1 MSTHTG
7 DSDYKHLAAL
17 FEQMAATPTDDER
30 RERLRTQIIE
40 SCLPLTRNIAL
51 RYRGRGQAHEDLVQA
66 ASVGLVS
73 AVNRFDPTKG
83 KDFLAFAIPAM
94 MGEVRK
100 HFRDRGWDVR
110 VPRSLQ
116 ENYLALNKARSSLTQ
131 ALGREPT
138 VPELAKELGVEPA
151 EIAEIVAAGDSYH
164 AASLDAATVNDGR
177 SIAESLGDF
186 DSALDSIDNHETLR
200 PALLALPERER
211 TIVLYRFFGELTQA
225 EIAEKVGLSQ
235 MHVSRLLAQS
245 LEALRQTQSL
255 TARET
260 IVAA

>member
-1 MSTHTG
+1 M
-7 DSDYKHLAAL
+7 
-17 FEQMAATPTDDER
+17 
-30 RERLRTQIIE
+30 
-40 SCLPLTRNIAL
+40 
-51 RYRGRGQAHEDLVQA
+51 
-66 ASVGLVS
+66 
-73 AVNRFDPTKG
+73 
-83 KDFLAFAIPAM
+83 
-94 MGEVRK
+94 RK

-116 ENYLALNKARSSLTQ
+116 ENYLALIKARSSLTQ

-186 DSALDSIDNHETLR
+186 GSALDSIDNHETLR

-211 TIVLYRFFGELTQA
+211 TIVLYRFFGDLTQA

-235 MHVSRLLAQS
+235 MHVSRLLTIARS
-245 LEALRQTQSL
+245 TPPNTVPHGARDHRRSMSWMPRNADSRATRVLNSSRSEALSSVSTSHTDRMTCVYSL
-255 TARET
+255 TSTVGGITNLPAT
-260 IVAA
+260 PWSV